1 MFMNPKTHMM
11 KLFSTATYLY
21 LLLAAMV
28 LSPFLS
34 LGKDPYPVNKNLD
47 VLHYTFHLELND
59 STDIIS
65 GKTEITLALKNN
77 IKSFEIDL
85 VGKKPDGTG
94 MTVTSVGPAVLV
106 ESFEQLNGDR
116 VRINLKNSG
125 EKNIQITI
133 EYTGKPGDG
142 LIIGKNKFGDRAFF
156 GDNWP
161 DRGHHWLA
169 CIDHPSDKA
178 TVSFSV
184 TAPDHYQVVA
194 TGALRE
200 ETAIDK
206 GRKITR
212 YAETV
217 PVPVKVMTM
226 GAARFAV
233 KHTGPVQGVPTSIWV
248 YPQNRDAGFSDFEP
262 ETRVIRFFM
271 DQVGPYSFSK
281 LAHVQSKTR
290 WGGLENAGNIF
301 YFENSVTGK
310 GQIENLIAHETAH
323 QWFGN
328 SVTENDWHHVWLSEG
343 FATYFT
349 HLYNE
354 WIYGNDKRKAGM
366 ERDRTNILKHE
377 LLPKSPVVDTTIR
390 DIGKVL
396 SIITY
401 QKASFVLHMLR
412 KEVGDK
418 AFFSGVR
425 NYYAQFQ
432 NSNAMTSDFR
442 QAIEK
447 ACGEPLDWFFNQWIF
462 KPGAPDIQVTWEYRT
477 EEKAL
482 RLKVRQTGPEVF
494 RFRLEAA
501 IGDSGTEALEIGQ
514 REEIFTIKTAKKPA
528 SVTLDPGV
536 NLLFSGKIA
545 EGKL

>member
-1 MFMNPKTHMM
+1 M
-11 KLFSTATYLY
+11 KIFSTATYRTLF
-21 LLLAAMV
+21 LTAMV
-28 LSPFLS
+28 ISPFLS
-34 LGKDPYPVNKNLD
+34 QGKDPYPVNKNID
-47 VLHYTFHLELND
+47 VVHYTFHLELND
-59 STDIIS
+59 STDVIS
-65 GKTEITLALKNN
+65 GKTEIILALKNN

-85 VGKKPDGTG
+85 VGKKSDGTG
-94 MTVTSVGPAVLV
+94 MTVKSVGPSSIVD
-106 ESFEQLNGDR
+106 SFEQLANDR
-116 VRINLKNSG
+116 IKINLKSS
-125 EKNIQITI
+125 EQRTIQIMV
-133 EYTGKPGDG
+133 EYFGKPGDG
-142 LIIGKNKFGDRAFF
+142 LIIGKNKFGDRTFF

-169 CIDHPSDKA
+169 CVDHPSDKA
-178 TVSFSV
+178 TVTFSI
-184 TAPDHYQVVA
+184 TAPQHYQIVA

-200 ETAIDK
+200 ESMIEK
-206 GRKITR
+206 GRKTTR
-212 YAETV
+212 WEETA

-226 GAARFAV
+226 GAARFAI
-233 KHTGPVQGVPTSIWV
+233 KHTGPVQGIPTSVWV

-262 ETRVIRFFM
+262 ETRIIRFFM

-354 WIYGNDKRKAGM
+354 WIYGVEKRKTGM

-396 SIITY
+396 STITY

-425 NYYAQFQ
+425 NYYSTFQ
-432 NSNAMTSDFR
+432 NRNAMTDDFR
-442 QAIEK
+442 KAIETASGK
-447 ACGEPLDWFFNQWIF
+447 SLDWFFNQWIF
-462 KPGAPDIQVTWEYRT
+462 KPGAPEVQVTWEYKPA
-477 EEKAL
+477 EQAVK
-482 RLKVRQTGPEVF
+482 LKVRQNGPTLF

-501 IGDSGTEALEIGQ
+501 IGNAGTESLEISQ
-514 REEIFTIKTAKKPA
+514 QEQIFTIKTPAKPA
-528 SVTLDPGV
+528 GITLDSGI
-536 NLLFSGKIA
+536 NLLYSGKIA